1 MPASLQHHRK
11 TTGLFQHQQRR
22 TEPPLQ
28 EVLLHLAQQPGDAD
42 KYRRTINYLGLIS
55 IITHIGA
62 VAAQPERPS
71 AFTGGRASA
80 RQRAADEGVHGN
92 ATADTAGPG
101 AWAKRRLTGMRSST
115 SHGLSAPLTAKEAL
129 RYETTPS
136 ILSTTMPVLE
146 QIAPQT
152 QQNAARDKRQP
163 SAHHRRHAA
172 HRARKHKTKP
182 AATLARKPVLASA
195 EVSAAD
201 IIRSSAAKP
210 PSTSAVQMPANSL
223 MATAMTPAAN
233 LMSVSGAHQQNL
245 RDRRHTAYRPGR
257 AWDQP
262 VHPHSD
268 LPPCEDLDGPPSRL
282 PDASKSLFFL
292 TDTNFDLPPC
302 PSLTGPH
309 GRQPDT
315 QAPPFATS
323 GKTAHY
329 LPLHIESVVTTSTAL
344 SSCLFSQNKHVC
356 AVTKAGSF
364 FFSGYLAHWLYQS
377 VTAPSHGVPASPPPA
392 LDPPPGADLQSDR
405 QNAPAMDPVPSA
417 VTAPVSEA
425 ALLTVKTPVSESAL
439 STVKTPGSE
448 AALAAVKTPGPEAAF
463 AAVKIPAPQAASMV
477 VETPAT
483 KTAPAS
489 VALSQASTGAGSLSL
504 TASGLPIPLLD
515 GQAPALVSVIALATA
530 TPEPRDPAGSFTA
543 IDMAHSSHL
552 TRPAAPTWS
561 EMLQHIT
568 LHYAHI

>member
-42 KYRRTINYLGLIS
+42 KYRRAINYLGLIS

-101 AWAKRRLTGMRSST
+101 AWAKRRMTGMRSLT

-163 SAHHRRHAA
+163 SAHHRLRHTA

-195 EVSAAD
+195 EVSAVD
-201 IIRSSAAKP
+201 IIRSAAAKP
-210 PSTSAVQMPANSL
+210 PSASAVQMPAISL
-223 MATAMTPAAN
+223 MAPTMTPAAN

-245 RDRRHTAYRPGR
+245 RDRRHIAYRPGR

-282 PDASKSLFFL
+282 PDASKPLFFL
-292 TDTNFDLPPC
+292 TDTDSDLPPC

-315 QAPPFATS
+315 QTPPFATS

-329 LPLHIESVVTTSTAL
+329 LPLHIESVVTTSTVL

-356 AVTKAGSF
+356 AVTKAGIF

-392 LDPPPGADLQSDR
+392 LDSPPGADLHSDR
-405 QNAPAMDPVPSA
+405 HNAPAMDPVPSA
-417 VTAPVSEA
+417 VTAPVLEA
-425 ALLTVKTPVSESAL
+425 AL
-439 STVKTPGSE
+439 STVKTPGPE
-448 AALAAVKTPGPEAAF
+448 AAL

-483 KTAPAS
+483 KTTPAS

-504 TASGLPIPLLD
+504 TASGLPIPQFD
-515 GQAPALVSVIALATA
+515 GEAPALVSVIALATA

-543 IDMAHSSHL
+543 IDMAYSSHL
-552 TRPAAPTWS
+552 ARPAAPPWS

-568 LHYAHI
+568 LH